1 MIFVCYHLIDLA
13 SNDKV
18 ESSEMKC
25 AQSVFVV
32 AWITKTSIVLKACEG
47 KLRVT
52 THPTPTG
59 LEPAT
64 PRFEV

>member
-1 MIFVCYHLIDLA
+1 MFCTYHFTDLA

-32 AWITKTSIVLKACEG
+32 AWITKTSIVLNACVRG
-47 KLRVT
+47 NC
-52 THPTPTG
+52 
-59 LEPAT
+59 A
-64 PRFEV
+64 

>member
-1 MIFVCYHLIDLA
+1 MFCAYHFTDLA
-13 SNDKV
+13 SRDKV

-32 AWITKTSIVLKACEG
+32 AWITNTSIVLNACDG